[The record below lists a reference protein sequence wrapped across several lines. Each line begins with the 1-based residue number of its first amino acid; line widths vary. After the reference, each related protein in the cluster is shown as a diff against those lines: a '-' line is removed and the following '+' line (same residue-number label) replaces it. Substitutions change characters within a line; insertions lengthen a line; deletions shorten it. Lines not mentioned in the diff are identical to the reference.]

1 MKVAMSVPILSSF
14 QAAAHQVAEL
24 EKVGLDIVTVPEAY
38 GFDAPSYMGY
48 LTAMTSTVEIMAGIL
63 PIYSRTPAL
72 IAQTAAGVDALS
84 NGRCILGL
92 GASGPQVVEGWH
104 GVAYDAPLGRTREI
118 VEICR
123 MIWRR
128 ERLAYEGKYY
138 RIPLPAGQGLGLGKS
153 LKMMSPLERES
164 IPIYLAAIGPA
175 NVRLTAE
182 IADGWLPI
190 FFAPERSADVW
201 GDDLA
206 AGRARR
212 SPDLPP
218 LEVVAGGLLAI
229 GEDQRRTADR
239 ARPRLALYVGGMGAR
254 GANFYHDLVARY
266 GFEAEADRIQDLYLD
281 GKKEEAAAAIPEAL
295 VDMTTLC
302 GPPGYVKE
310 RIAALKESGVTV
322 LSVSPVGEDPV
333 SIIEQVKAWTD

>member
-1 MKVAMSVPILSSF
+1 MKVAMAVPYLSGF
-14 QAAAHQVAEL
+14 QEAARRVAEL
-24 EKVGLDIVTVPEAY
+24 EKVGLDIVTVPEFY

-48 LTAMTSTVEIMAGIL
+48 LAAMTSTVEIMAGIM

-84 NGRCILGL
+84 DGRCILGL

-128 ERLAYEGKYY
+128 EPLVFEGKHY
-138 RIPLPAGQGLGLGKS
+138 RLPLPAGEGLGLGKS
-153 LKMMSPLERES
+153 LKLVSHPVRQS

-182 IADGWLPI
+182 IAEGWLPI
-190 FFAPERSADVW
+190 FFAPECAAKVW

-218 LEVVAGGLLAI
+218 LEMFGGGLVAI
-229 GEDQRRTADR
+229 GEDQRRTADL
-239 ARPRLALYVGGMGAR
+239 ARPQLALYIGGMGAR
-254 GANFYHDLVARY
+254 GANFYHDLAARY

-281 GKKEEAAAAIPEAL
+281 GKKEEAAAAVPEAL
-295 VDMTTLC
+295 LDMTNLC
-302 GPPGYVKE
+302 GPAGYVKE
-310 RIAALKESGVTV
+310 RIAALKEAGVTV
-322 LSVSPVGEDPV
+322 LSVNPVGDDPV
-333 SIIEQVKAWTD
+333 SIIEQVKAWVQ